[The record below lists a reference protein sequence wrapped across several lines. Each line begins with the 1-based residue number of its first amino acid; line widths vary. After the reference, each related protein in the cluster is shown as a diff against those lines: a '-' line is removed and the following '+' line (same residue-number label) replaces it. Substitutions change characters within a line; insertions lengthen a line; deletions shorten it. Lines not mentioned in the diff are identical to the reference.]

1 MIRSVLALVL
11 LTSTAF
17 AEDIVAYQAEGDAPA
32 SATDPRVMALDE
44 AFARAVTTA
53 LTELVDG
60 NVRTS
65 RKGELDSQIV
75 GHARLWVAKYS
86 VTKDETVDGR
96 RELTV
101 MVRIDRDKLRAKL
114 AELGIAATTT
124 TTAPPVEAPS
134 NAKTITVLMKQEPPS
149 ALTTVLRG
157 AGFAVRRAP
166 LVAGDQLSEDQADAL
181 AAEAKADTY
190 IIANVN
196 VAPPVAVRGIA
207 NNAALVTAELRML
220 ERPRKLVAQAM
231 GTAAALGEDP
241 SYAVNRA
248 VMAAA
253 TDVLPPPPTKL
264 QAGSFQGEDKP
275 FAEPGVVLVRLPVK
289 TPYAQVLAEQKYL
302 AGAKGVRGATLRRL
316 SPNGWV
322 IGVVTAE
329 SVDNVARIAKK
340 APTSDTTSSVKVV
353 GDIVEVTLTG
363 SL

>member
-17 AEDIVAYQAEGDAPA
+17 AEDIVAYQAEGGAPA

-53 LTELVDG
+53 LGELVDG
-60 NVRTS
+60 NTRTA
-65 RKGELDSQIV
+65 RKGELDKEIV

-86 VTKDETVDGR
+86 VTKDETVDAR

-101 MVRIDRDKLRAKL
+101 MVRIDRDKLRARL
-114 AELGIAATTT
+114 TELGIAAKD
-124 TTAPPVEAPS
+124 TTAAPQETPG
-134 NAKTITVLMKQEPPS
+134 AKTITVLMRQSVDVPS

-166 LVAGDQLSEDQADAL
+166 PVEAELSDEQGDAL

-196 VAPPVAVRGIA
+196 VAPPVAVRGVA
-207 NNAALVTAELRML
+207 TNAALVTAELRML
-220 ERPRKLVAQAM
+220 ERPKKLVAQAT
-231 GTAAALGEDP
+231 GIAAALGEDQ

-248 VMAAA
+248 LLAAA
-253 TDVLPPPPTKL
+253 ADVLPPPATKL
-264 QAGSFQGEDKP
+264 QVGTFQGEDKP
-275 FAEPGVVLVRLPVK
+275 LGDPGVVLVRLPVK
-289 TPYAQVLAEQKYL
+289 TPYSQVLAEQKYL

-322 IGVVTAE
+322 IGVVTGE
-329 SVDNVARIAKK
+329 PVDQVARIAKK

-353 GDIVEVTLTG
+353 GDIVEVTLSG
-363 SL
+363 AL